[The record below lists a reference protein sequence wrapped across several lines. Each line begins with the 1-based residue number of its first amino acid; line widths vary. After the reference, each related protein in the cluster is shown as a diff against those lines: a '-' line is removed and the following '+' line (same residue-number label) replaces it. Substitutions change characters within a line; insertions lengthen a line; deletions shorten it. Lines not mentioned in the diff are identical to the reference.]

1 MAKKSLTKADLL
13 NEIQSKIQDLTLLAS
28 ALKTDRS
35 RKPETIGEYRQKYL
49 DLLKQ
54 G

>member
-1 MAKKSLTKADLL
+1 MAKKSLNKADLMK
-13 NEIQSKIQDLTLLAS
+13 EIQSKIQDLTLLAS

-35 RKPETIGEYRQKYL
+35 RKPETIDEYKQKYEE
-49 DLLKQ
+49 LLRK